1 MTTTDTTTTDT
12 PPVDKPFQFAVVS
25 ETHDPACAAA
35 QSDVQFRRHLS
46 SSGREDVP
54 SGRGAG
60 R

>member
-25 ETHDPACAAA
+25 ETHDP
-35 QSDVQFRRHLS
+35 
-46 SSGREDVP
+46 